1 MNPLF
6 VAASLIYA
14 LLCTVPA
21 AMKLRGTA
29 EMRSAAAHFGITWSR
44 YRAIGL
50 LEAAAAVGVLTG
62 IVWPPVGLA
71 AALGMTALLVGAL
84 IFHLRA
90 NDKVSELIS
99 GVVYLTASAAY
110 LGIWARS

>member
-6 VAASLIYA
+6 AAASIIYA

-21 AMKLRGTA
+21 AMKLRGSA
-29 EMRSAAAHFGITWSR
+29 KMRGAAAHFGIPWTRS
-44 YRAIGL
+44 RAIGF
-50 LEAAAAVGVLTG
+50 LEAAAVAGVLTG
-62 IVWPPVGLA
+62 IFWRPVGLA

-84 IFHLRA
+84 VFHRRA
-90 NDKVSELIS
+90 HDKFSELIS
-99 GVVYLTASAAY
+99 GLVYLVASAAY